1 MESIPVMIQHKGNW
15 IEANQYADFEVIGV
29 MIPQNS
35 TYLDLLH
42 IIAQE
47 IQVNLEK
54 QNIEIKYQVKIQYP
68 PLKISD
74 DSSFRFYLEIK
85 KKEIDF
91 TMYPLCIVVISDTS
105 QIQTILP
112 DAAASIS
119 TAISES
125 NRDQDTI
132 SIHDRYMFDTFDEI
146 GQYTKLL
153 AIDTIDCNDDQNQES
168 VSDPLQDIDLTVGKT
183 FKDKATLQA
192 CLRLHAINN
201 HYQQKTVKSCQKNI
215 FVKCIDDTCQWYLKA
230 SINVHT
236 KQFIIRKQDMNHT
249 CPIETRFSNQK
260 QASASHIAASIKMKY
275 LNVKATYTPVD
286 IRSDMQTLHG
296 VKISYMMA
304 WRSRELAFE
313 MLRGKPCESYKSLPT
328 FLYMLGTRNP
338 GSSIDIQLRDDS
350 TFLYVFTA
358 LKASIT
364 GWQYCKPI
372 IVVDATFLKATFGG
386 TLLVAT
392 AQDAAGKLFPLA
404 FSAVDSENDD
414 SWHYFFTKIKQA
426 FGTREGICIVSD
438 RHLSIESAIKRIYP
452 EATHG
457 VCMFHLLNNLK
468 TNFKRN
474 AKKLKEPFFA
484 AARAYT
490 EVEFDYH
497 MKVLDSL
504 DARVRPFLQQIKYER
519 WSRVHSL
526 KNRYK
531 TMTSNLAESLNAAIL
546 HARELPITA
555 LFMHLHDLQQE
566 YSYKHRKIAID
577 TVTTLSTIHEDILL
591 QNYINSLKLQVKPS
605 SDDIITVLENGK
617 KYTVNMVERTCTC
630 KKFDIDEIPCKHA
643 IAFLAD
649 KKIEPYAYCSR
660 YYTNAAM
667 LATYSETVYPLEKEE
682 EWIIPEHIKNMIVK
696 PPQHRTRTGRPK
708 KGRYQSKWGNPKND
722 PNQGQCGKCG
732 HAGHNRKTCR
742 NKPKDT

>member
-1 MESIPVMIQHKGNW
+1 MESIPVMIQYKGNW

-35 TYLDLLH
+35 TYLDILH

-54 QNIEIKYQVKIQYP
+54 QNIEIKYQVKIQYL

-112 DAAASIS
+112 DASASIS

-132 SIHDRYMFDTFDEI
+132 SIHDRYMSDTFDEI
-146 GQYTKLL
+146 
-153 AIDTIDCNDDQNQES
+153 
-168 VSDPLQDIDLTVGKT
+168 
-183 FKDKATLQA
+183 DKATLQA

-236 KQFIIRKQDMNHT
+236 KQFIIHKQDMNHT

-275 LNVKATYTPVD
+275 LNVKATYTLVD
-286 IRSDMQTLHG
+286 IRNDMQILHG

-313 MLRGKPCESYKSLPT
+313 MLRGKPS
-328 FLYMLGTRNP
+328 
-338 GSSIDIQLRDDS
+338 
-350 TFLYVFTA
+350 

-364 GWQYCKPI
+364 GWQYCKPV

-404 FSAVDSENDD
+404 FSVVDSENDD

-426 FGTREGICIVSD
+426 FQTREGICIVSD

-457 VCMFHLLNNLK
+457 VCTFHLLNNLK

-484 AARAYT
+484 ATRAYT

-504 DARVRPFLQQIKYER
+504 NARVRPFLQQIKYER

-546 HARELPITA
+546 HVRELPITA

-566 YSYKHRKIAID
+566 YSYKHRKIAVD
-577 TVTTLSTIHEDILL
+577 TVTTLSIIHEDLLL

-617 KYTVNMVERTCTC
+617 KYTVNIVERTCTC

-643 IAFLAD
+643 ITFLAD

-708 KGRYQSKWGNPKND
+708 KGRYQSKWENPKND
-722 PNQGQCGKCG
+722 PNQGQCEK
-732 HAGHNRKTCR
+732 
-742 NKPKDT
+742 

>member
-68 PLKISD
+68 ALKISD

-112 DAAASIS
+112 DASASIS

-132 SIHDRYMFDTFDEI
+132 SIHDRYMSDTFDEI

-168 VSDPLQDIDLTVGKT
+168 VSDPLQDIDLAFGKT

-260 QASASHIAASIKMKY
+260 QASVSHIAASIKMKY

-286 IRSDMQTLHG
+286 IRNDMQTLHG

-364 GWQYCKPI
+364 GWQYCKPV
-372 IVVDATFLKATFGG
+372 IVVDATFLKETFGG

-474 AKKLKEPFFA
+474 VKKLKEPFFA
-484 AARAYT
+484 AARSYT

-526 KNRYK
+526 KN
-531 TMTSNLAESLNAAIL
+531 SNITCKRTAV
-546 HARELPITA
+546 TA

-566 YSYKHRKIAID
+566 YVKLILD
-577 TVTTLSTIHEDILL
+577 STALF
-591 QNYINSLKLQVKPS
+591 YVVKPS

-667 LATYSETVYPLEKEE
+667 LATYSDTVYPFEKEE

-708 KGRYQSKWGNPKND
+708 KGMYQSKWGNPKND